1 VASDEK
7 FAPNKK
13 NIDLQ
18 QYWGISEKGHN
29 LGRRPNEGLA

>member
-7 FAPNKK
+7 IAPNKFFF
-13 NIDLQ
+13 DLQ

-29 LGRRPNEGLA
+29 LGRRPDEGLA